1 MDIINIYG
9 RLFVMS
15 IKLSKKHGLNPS
27 MSICFFCGKEKNE
40 LVIPGRLKGDAEA
53 PRKAVWSYEPCD
65 ECRQYMKEGVMV
77 CVVKDDSDPK
87 NPYRT
92 GRLLVIR
99 DEDAKNIFNVD
110 PAKTRF
116 FFLEESAVE
125 MVFSSKVT
133 A

>member
-1 MDIINIYG
+1 
-9 RLFVMS
+9 MS
-15 IKLSKKHGLNPS
+15 IRLSKKHGLNPS
-27 MSICFFCGKEKNE
+27 VSVCFFCGKEKNE
-40 LVIPGRLKGDAEA
+40 IVIPGRLKGDAEA
-53 PRKAVWSYEPCD
+53 PRKAVWNYEPC
-65 ECRQYMKEGVMV
+65 ESCKKYMSEGVMV
-77 CVVKDDSDPK
+77 CVVKDGSDPE
-87 NPYRT
+87 NPFRT

-110 PAKTRF
+110 PEKTRF

>member
-1 MDIINIYG
+1 
-9 RLFVMS
+9 MS
-15 IKLSKKHGLNPS
+15 IRLSKKHGLNPS
-27 MSICFFCGKEKNE
+27 VSVCFFCGKEKNE

-65 ECRQYMKEGVMV
+65 ECKKYMSEGVMV
-77 CVVKDDSDPK
+77 CVVKDGSDPE
-87 NPYRT
+87 NPFRT

-99 DEDAKNIFNVD
+99 DEDAKRIFNVD
-110 PAKTRF
+110 PEKTRF